1 MTASAAKQAPQPAPA
16 PANTS
21 DAVRRDRDRFLAF
34 AFCAADLLIELDTRR
49 RIAYIAG
56 ATLAVTGKN
65 EGQLIGHAVE
75 ELVAE
80 ADRPLIDELLRALK
94 PGMRIE
100 PVRLRFNGP
109 RGQAVAAHLFGY
121 QLAEV
126 GGAYYFALRLDAA
139 VKGNDGHRVT
149 LRRDAQT
156 GLLDAG
162 SFAEAASA
170 RIAEARK
177 NGEDLSFTLVRLGD
191 LAALRNQLGR
201 DDQESMLT
209 TVGATLKA
217 GSAGGDCAARLD
229 ESNYGLVHAPGSDIG
244 AVKSRLETYLKSL
257 DPSGKGVS
265 VEMATVADAA
275 TLMGGADSTRALLF
289 TLGRICETALDG
301 SASQGTTR
309 IGDLVKS
316 TSERIA
322 AFRRIIDKNDVK
334 LAFQPIVETA
344 KGRIHHFEVL
354 ARFEKSIGVS
364 PFETISFAENVGLI
378 CEFDLLMCRRALLW
392 LEERRRTVP
401 EKRYIVAVNL
411 SGRSV
416 GNTAFLDSLHAL
428 VREHEPVRKLLA
440 FELTESSRIPDLSL
454 ANNFV
459 QSLRKA
465 GHEVALDDF
474 GTGAA
479 AIPYLHAIEVDMVK
493 IAGEYV
499 RGAVGSQKY
508 LATLKSIASLCA
520 ELGVQ
525 TVAEMVENASYL
537 PILKDCG
544 IPLAQG
550 YHFGKPSFDIAD
562 FETVR
567 WH

>member
-1 MTASAAKQAPQPAPA
+1 MTAPA
-16 PANTS
+16 PQVTPNPPATGQS
-21 DAVRRDRDRFLAF
+21 DTVRRDRDRFLAF
-34 AFCAADLLIELDTRR
+34 AFCAADLLIELDMRR
-49 RIAYIAG
+49 RISYIAG
-56 ATLAVTGKN
+56 ATLALTGKSDA
-65 EGQLIGHAVE
+65 QLIGQPLV
-75 ELVAE
+75 ELVASV
-80 ADRPLIDELLRALK
+80 DRPLIDELLRALK
-94 PGMRIE
+94 PGMRID

-109 RGQAVAAHLFGY
+109 RDRPMAAKLFGY

-139 VKGNDGHRVT
+139 VKGEDGRTVT

-156 GLLDAG
+156 GLLDAE
-162 SFAEAASA
+162 SFAETASA
-170 RIAEARK
+170 RVAEAK
-177 NGEDLSFTLVRLGD
+177 QKGEDLSFTVVRLGD
-191 LAALRNQLGR
+191 LEEIRKQLGR

-229 ESNYGLVHAPGSDIG
+229 DANYGLVHAAGSDI
-244 AVKSRLETYLKSL
+244 ASVKARLEVYLKSL
-257 DPSGKGVS
+257 DPSGKGVP
-265 VEMATVADAA
+265 VEMATIADAA
-275 TLMGGADSTRALLF
+275 TVMGGADGTRALLF

-301 SASQGTTR
+301 SGQQASAR
-309 IGDLVKS
+309 IGDLVKDA
-316 TSERIA
+316 SERIT

-344 KGRIHHFEVL
+344 TRRIHHFEIL

-364 PFETISFAENVGLI
+364 PYETISFAENVGLI
-378 CEFDLLMCRRALLW
+378 CDFDLLMCRRALLW

-401 EKRYIVAVNL
+401 DKSYIVAVNL

-416 GNTAFLDSLHAL
+416 NNTNFLEQLHAL
-428 VREHEPVRKLLA
+428 IRGHDTVRKLLA
-440 FELTESSRIPDLSL
+440 FELTESARIGDLTA

-474 GTGAA
+474 GTGAS
-479 AIPYLHAIEVDMVK
+479 AIPYLHALEVDMVK

-499 RGAVGSQKY
+499 RGAIGSPKY
-508 LATLKSIASLCA
+508 LTTLKSLSSLCA
-520 ELGVQ
+520 QLGVT
-525 TVAEMVENASYL
+525 TVAEMVEDASYM
-537 PILKDCG
+537 PMLKECG
-544 IPLAQG
+544 VPLAQG
-550 YHFGKPSFDIAD
+550 YYFGKPSFEVSD

-567 WH
+567 WR